1 MHHNPSRAPHRD
13 ALTIAALHCPACD
26 TLADHAIA
34 PSAGGAHP
42 FGAALRHRTF
52 TLFCLACGRIE
63 ELTREQARA
72 ARSFAAGRSA

>member
-1 MHHNPSRAPHRD
+1 MHHHPSGAPQRD

-34 PSAGGAHP
+34 PMARSARA

-63 ELTREQARA
+63 EITPEQARA

>member
-1 MHHNPSRAPHRD
+1 MHHHTSGAPQRD

-26 TLADHAIA
+26 TLADHAITPTA
-34 PSAGGAHP
+34 
-42 FGAALRHRTF
+42 FGARTFGASLRHRTF
-52 TLFCLACGRIE
+52 TLFCLGCGRIE

>member
-1 MHHNPSRAPHRD
+1 MRHNPSGAPQRET
-13 ALTIAALHCPACD
+13 LTIAALHCPACD

-34 PSAGGAHP
+34 PVGGSARA
-42 FGAALRHRTF
+42 FGAALRHRPF

-72 ARSFAAGRSA
+72 ARSYAAGRSA